1 MTALHT
7 LTQLK
12 NFCNTGTG
20 DDHIG
25 TNNGTTYQWSISKST
40 STDTTN
46 GVIRKLAG
54 IDSHGRQIWVVAGS
68 LKIDSTGAILRFTGL
83 PRKVQKTLE
92 YVHETNT
99 NNPIDFPVLEVV

>member
-1 MTALHT
+1 MTATHT

-20 DDHIG
+20 DDHSW

-40 STDTTN
+40 STDITN

-68 LKIDSTGAILRFTGL
+68 LKINSIGTILRFTGL
-83 PRKVQKTLE
+83 PRKVQKTIE
-92 YVHETNT
+92 YVQIDNFIECPVVETA
-99 NNPIDFPVLEVV
+99 